1 MSKPRGRTVAITPY
15 RQLVCDLMH
24 FSAQVPA
31 VCAERRMNLT
41 ELVQSR
47 SRTPSKPSYTTIFA
61 KAYGILSR
69 EYPELRRSYLK
80 LPWPRFYEHP
90 HSIVALNVERRLPE
104 EDVVLFCLVRAP
116 ENRSFEEIEAI
127 VRHHREAPIT
137 ELRSHQRAVGVS
149 RIPWPVRP
157 LFWHLSLNLFGRRR
171 CHNFGT
177 FSLSS
182 IGSQGAGLLNIK
194 PILTTAIH
202 YGMLEKDHSLN
213 VRLTWDHRVF
223 DGATAARALTDL
235 ERILTVELVRELG
248 SPIRLAA

>member
-1 MSKPRGRTVAITPY
+1 MSKPRGRTVAISPY

-24 FSAQVPA
+24 FSEQVPA
-31 VCAERRMNLT
+31 VCAERRMNLAD
-41 ELVQSR
+41 LVQAR
-47 SRTPSKPSYTTIFA
+47 SKAEVRPSYTTIFA

-69 EYPELRRSYLK
+69 DYPELRRSYLK

-116 ENRSFEEIEAI
+116 ENRSFEEIESI
-127 VRHHREAPIT
+127 VRHHRDAPIA

-149 RIPWPVRP
+149 RIPWPIRP
-157 LFWHLSLNLFGRRR
+157 LFWFLSLNLFGRRR

-182 IGSQGAGLLNIK
+182 IGSQGAGLLSIK
-194 PILTTAIH
+194 PILTSAIH
-202 YGMLEKDHSLN
+202 YGMLEKDHSLA

-235 ERILTVELVRELG
+235 ERILTVEMVREIEQ
-248 SPIRLAA
+248 PVRLVA